1 MRFPMRIVTIAKQL
15 GVDHSTF
22 SRPVAEHVVLSG
34 NKVTKAVRIIPQQL
48 FFGNSGC
55 GCCGCL
61 SAEIRQTRG
70 KTGAFERWEE
80 TVTHSS
86 DV

>member
-15 GVDHSTF
+15 GLDHSTF
-22 SRPVAEHVVLSG
+22 SRPVAEHVVLLG

-55 GCCGCL
+55 GCL
-61 SAEIRQTRG
+61 SAEIRQKRG
-70 KTGAFERWEE
+70 KTCAFERWEE